1 MFMKI
6 LDVPTTNMS
15 DLKKSPKKVIEEVK
29 DQKTGVYVF
38 NHDKPTA
45 VILDVDDYEALI
57 NRYEEMEEKLA
68 DLELATKLP
77 ELKKETSRPA
87 SEVIGEKLLAD
98 INESDDDE
106 WE

>member
-1 MFMKI
+1 MFMKT

-15 DLKKSPKKVIEEVK
+15 DLKKSPKKVIDEVK

-45 VILDVDDYEALI
+45 VILDVDNYEALV
-57 NRYEEMEEKLA
+57 NSYEEMEEKLA
-68 DLELATKLP
+68 DLELAAKLP
-77 ELKKETSRPA
+77 ELKKEASRPA